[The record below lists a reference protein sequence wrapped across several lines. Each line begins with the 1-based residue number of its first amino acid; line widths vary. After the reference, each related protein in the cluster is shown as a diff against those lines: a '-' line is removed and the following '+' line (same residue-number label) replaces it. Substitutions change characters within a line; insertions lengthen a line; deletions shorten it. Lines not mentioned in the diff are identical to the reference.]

1 MTQFELV
8 VQLFL
13 ALSRLFRC
21 CARKDSKQFPL
32 LQGKSCLA
40 MSSRYIY
47 TRITIIFIVIGK
59 GPALVVVAVFEH
71 LTSHT
76 LLRVE
81 GARVNSSPPHGYEYE
96 YEYEYEYDDIEDLL
110 YGCY

>member
-8 VQLFL
+8 VQPFL

-21 CARKDSKQFPL
+21 CCKERLEAVSALAGQVLP
-32 LQGKSCLA
+32 CLVII
-40 MSSRYIY
+40 IY
-47 TRITIIFIVIGK
+47 TYTHSHHLRCNRQ

-81 GARVNSSPPHGYEYE
+81 DARVNSSPPHKYEYE
-96 YEYEYEYDDIEDLL
+96 YEYE
-110 YGCY
+110 

>member
-21 CARKDSKQFPL
+21 CTRKDSKQFPL
-32 LQGKSCLA
+32 SQVRSCLVF
-40 MSSRYIY
+40 SLY
-47 TRITIIFIVIGK
+47 THTAIIFIVISK
-59 GPALVVVAVFEH
+59 GPALVVAAVFEH

-81 GARVNSSPPHGYEYE
+81 DARVNSSPPHGYEYE
-96 YEYEYEYDDIEDLL
+96 YEYE
-110 YGCY
+110 